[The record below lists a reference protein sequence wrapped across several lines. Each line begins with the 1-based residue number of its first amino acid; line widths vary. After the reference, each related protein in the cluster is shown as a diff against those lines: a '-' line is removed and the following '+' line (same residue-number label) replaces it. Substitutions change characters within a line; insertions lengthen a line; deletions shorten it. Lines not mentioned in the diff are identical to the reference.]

1 MFSENNKVSG
11 RQLGRMIFVET
22 SGTTAFLALN
32 TVSKYGSDGIL
43 MMVWIY
49 LFALVY
55 AMASFKLARSMN
67 RQESKKIYRIIRAL
81 VMMILVAKYLC
92 MAALVLNGIADV
104 ARLILIPNV
113 SSFFIIAATL
123 ASILYCINGG
133 IEARGRASELLF
145 YFVLIPIVIICV
157 MLVPKVEPASI
168 LPTFNVDLK
177 SAAIDFLFLVWFFVP
192 AESLFLAKDCYD
204 NTEKVRG
211 KVYASISL
219 SALVNIA
226 IFTAAVGVYGA
237 ETVSKMERPV
247 LRLMQISGIP
257 GDFLNRQ
264 DGIMSVFLIVSMFC
278 SAWALI
284 YHINELIKNLFLQ
297 NKNLKMALKVT
308 SVAVVLVV
316 FALFMFEGKHKE
328 KFIAADVGG
337 VDLEERKFIMSIV
350 ITKADE
356 GLSFNYEIAAS
367 SSGDGSGS
375 GSGSGSSGSTG
386 NVGSE
391 FELINAINLS
401 EAEEK
406 LYFKNGTHIDYSHM
420 KVLIMDLDV
429 LEETEIVKEI
439 VTEMSNNIEFAE
451 NIVVC
456 AIDLKDKINQE
467 MQYGKNIEVITKN
480 QEMFK
485 NSEVFRFD
493 KMYSLEEGTLT
504 IPLIDTDVN
513 LIGSGI
519 VTCEEVFWQYADEH
533 K

>member
-32 TVSKYGSDGIL
+32 TISKYGSDGIL

-55 AMASFKLARSMN
+55 AMGCFKLAKAMN
-67 RQESKKIYRIIRAL
+67 KKESRKIYRLLRAFI
-81 VMMILVAKYLC
+81 MMILVAKYLC

-104 ARLILIPNV
+104 ARLILIPDV
-113 SSFFIIAATL
+113 SSFFIISATL

-157 MLVPKVEPASI
+157 MLVPKIEPVSI
-168 LPTFNVDLK
+168 LPSFNVDLK

-192 AESLFLAKDCYD
+192 AEILLLSKDCYD

-219 SALVNIA
+219 SAIVNIA
-226 IFTAAVGVYGA
+226 IYTSAVGVYGA

-264 DGIMSVFLIVSMFC
+264 DGIMSVFLVVSMFC

-284 YHINELIKNLFLQ
+284 YHTNELIKNLFLQ
-297 NKNLKMALKVT
+297 KKNLKVALKAT

-316 FALFMFEGKHKE
+316 LAFFVFEGKYKE
-328 KFIAADVGG
+328 KFIAANVGG
-337 VDLEERKFIMSIV
+337 MDLEERKFIMSI
-350 ITKADE
+350 IIAKSDE
-356 GLSFNYEIAAS
+356 GLDFNYEIA
-367 SSGDGSGS
+367 SSGNVSGS
-375 GSGSGSSGSTG
+375 GEASPGSTG

-391 FELINAINLS
+391 IELINAVNLA

-406 LYFKNGTHIDYSHM
+406 LHFKNGTYIDYSHM
-420 KVLIMDLDV
+420 KVLIMDTDI
-429 LEETEIVKEI
+429 LEDTELVKTI
-439 VTEMSNNIEFAE
+439 VTQMSDNVEFAE

-456 AIDLKDKINQE
+456 AIDLKDELNKDI
-467 MQYGKNIEVITKN
+467 QYGKNIEVVTKN

-493 KMYSLEEGTLT
+493 KMYTLEKGTLT
-504 IPLIDTDVN
+504 IPLIDTNVK

-519 VTCEEVFWQYADEH
+519 VTCEEVFWQYADE
-533 K
+533 KNQ

>member
-1 MFSENNKVSG
+1 MFSKNNKVSG

-32 TVSKYGSDGIL
+32 TISKYGTDGIL

-55 AMASFKLARSMN
+55 AMVCFKLARSMDKY
-67 RQESKKIYRIIRAL
+67 ESKKIYRIVRAI
-81 VMMILVAKYLC
+81 VMMILIAKYLC
-92 MAALVLNGIADV
+92 MAAIVLNGIADV
-104 ARLILIPNV
+104 ARLILIPDV
-113 SSFFIIAATL
+113 SSFFIIAVTL

-157 MLVPKVEPASI
+157 MLVPKIEPASV

-177 SAAIDFLFLVWFFVP
+177 SAAMDFFFLVWFFVP

-219 SALVNIA
+219 SAVVNIG
-226 IFTAAVGVYGA
+226 IYTAAVGVYGA

-284 YHINELIKNLFLQ
+284 YHINELVKNLFMQ
-297 NKNLKMALKVT
+297 NKKLKTTLKVT

-316 FALFMFEGKHKE
+316 LAFFVFEGKHKE
-328 KFIAADVGG
+328 KFIAANVGG
-337 VDLEERKFIMSIV
+337 VDLEERKFIMSIIV
-350 ITKADE
+350 TKENE
-356 GLSFNYEIAAS
+356 GLSFNYEIAS
-367 SSGDGSGS
+367 
-375 GSGSGSSGSTG
+375 SGSSSDSESSGATG

-391 FELINAINLS
+391 FEIINADSLGG
-401 EAEEK
+401 AEEK
-406 LYFKNGTHIDYSHM
+406 LCFKSGARIDYSHM
-420 KVLIMDLDV
+420 KVLILDREILEDTEV
-429 LEETEIVKEI
+429 LKEI
-439 VTEMSNNIEFAE
+439 VAEMSNNIEFAE

-456 AIDLKDKINQE
+456 AIDLKGEIDKEI
-467 MQYGKNIEVITKN
+467 QYGKNIEAITKN
-480 QEMFK
+480 QEMFE
-485 NSEVFRFD
+485 NSEVYRFD
-493 KMYSLEEGTLT
+493 KMYSTEDGTIT
-504 IPLIDTDVN
+504 IPLIDTDVK

-519 VTCEEVFWQYADEH
+519 VTFEEVFWQYADEQ